1 MQSVVLDGKSG
12 IEKAF
17 KDIPRQM
24 CHFHMRQIV
33 KRYITMNPKLRS
45 AYNSLKKHI
54 PYLFTYKNPKY
65 KHLNIHNTTNSIE
78 GGVFSHMKNKI
89 SLHRGIPKGKK
100 LSFIDFY
107 LMKLGKK
114 T

>member
-1 MQSVVLDGKSG
+1 
-12 IEKAF
+12 
-17 KDIPRQM
+17 
-24 CHFHMRQIV
+24 
-33 KRYITMNPKLRS
+33 
-45 AYNSLKKHI
+45 
-54 PYLFTYKNPKY
+54 
-65 KHLNIHNTTNSIE
+65 
-78 GGVFSHMKNKI
+78 MKNKI